1 MEVKKRIMQAQVVV
15 SEEKIES
22 VIRAWGA
29 ALEAKDMEKALSLVA
44 DDAVWMNDEG
54 TFKGKEQW
62 KRYLAWMA
70 KQIGEEKF
78 KDTGIGIMV
87 KGNKAVWQF
96 TLEGKTLDGMK
107 FEVPSVCLY
116 EFKNEKIFQH
126 TTITDRLS
134 LAKQVAKGAVQKRIV
149 NSMVNAAE
157 KGLH

>member
-1 MEVKKRIMQAQVVV
+1 MQAQIVL

-29 ALEAKDMEKALSLVA
+29 AIESKDIQKALSYVA
-44 DDAVWMNDEG
+44 DDAMWMNDEG
-54 TFKGKEQW
+54 TFKGKEEWQ
-62 KRYLAWMA
+62 RYLTWLTNQVA
-70 KQIGEEKF
+70 ETKF
-78 KDTGIGIMV
+78 KDTGIGVIV
-87 KGNKAVWQF
+87 KGNRAVWQF
-96 TLEGKTLDGMK
+96 TLEGKTLDGKK

-126 TTITDRLS
+126 TTISDRLTF
-134 LAKQVAKGAVQKRIV
+134 AKQVANGAVQKRIV

>member
-1 MEVKKRIMQAQVVV
+1 M

-29 ALEAKDMEKALSLVA
+29 ALETKDVEKALSLVA

-54 TFKGKEQW
+54 TFKGKEDW
-62 KRYLAWMA
+62 KRYLTWLTKGIAE
-70 KQIGEEKF
+70 GKF
-78 KDTGIGIMV
+78 KDTGIGVMV
-87 KGNKAVWQF
+87 KGNKAVWQY

-107 FEVPSVCLY
+107 FAVPGVCLY

-126 TTITDRLS
+126 TTIGDRLT
-134 LAKQVAKGAVQKRIV
+134 LAKQVAKGAIQKRIV
-149 NSMVNAAE
+149 NSIVNAAE

>member
-1 MEVKKRIMQAQVVV
+1 MQAQIVMP
-15 SEEKIES
+15 EEKIEG

-29 ALEAKDMEKALSLVA
+29 ALETKDVEKALSFVA

-54 TFKGKEQW
+54 TFKGREEW
-62 KRYLAWMA
+62 KRYSTWLA
-70 KQIGEEKF
+70 KRLGETKF
-78 KDTGIGIMV
+78 KDTGIGVMV

-116 EFKNEKIFQH
+116 EFENEKIFQH
-126 TTITDRLS
+126 ATISDRLTF
-134 LAKQVAKGAVQKRIV
+134 AKQVAKGAVQKRIV